1 MKKAK
6 SERGSISVFVIVAFI
21 FCMTILVNIYW
32 SSTNYQISVLQA
44 AKEIKD
50 IYGEDFNRA
59 SIIQQMLPTP
69 VPAPTPT
76 PIPIPTPTPMPTITV
91 TP

>member
-1 MKKAK
+1 MKKTK

-32 SSTNYQISVLQA
+32 SSTNYQIAVLQA

-59 SIIQQMLPTP
+59 PEIQATLPTLA
-69 VPAPTPT
+69 PAPTPT
-76 PIPIPTPTPMPTITV
+76 PTPTATPMPTITV